1 MLIVFRACTANYIA
15 NTVALE
21 PREAGQEGIVQ
32 GKKLPLE
39 IIWRY
44 CQAVTSSVNL

>member
-1 MLIVFRACTANYIA
+1 MLIAFRVCTANYIA
-15 NTVALE
+15 NTIAVE

-32 GKKLPLE
+32 GKKWALE

-44 CQAVTSSVNL
+44 CETIMSSSNC